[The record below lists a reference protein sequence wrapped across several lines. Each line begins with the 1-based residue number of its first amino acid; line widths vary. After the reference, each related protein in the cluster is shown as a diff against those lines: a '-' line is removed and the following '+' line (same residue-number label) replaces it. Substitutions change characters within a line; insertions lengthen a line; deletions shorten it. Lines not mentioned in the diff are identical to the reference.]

1 MVPLPWKLRLPQWK
15 ITPSTLLIEGS
26 VKRVTARSST
36 VKKGG
41 LLPEE
46 KFSTNNK
53 LSYYEKKEKCVN
65 RILPSD
71 ILLYV
76 WCKCTVAVLS
86 TLRLY

>member
-1 MVPLPWKLRLPQWK
+1 M
-15 ITPSTLLIEGS
+15 
-26 VKRVTARSST
+26 
-36 VKKGG
+36 KKGG

-46 KFSTNNK
+46 KVSTNNK

-86 TLRLY
+86 TLHSY